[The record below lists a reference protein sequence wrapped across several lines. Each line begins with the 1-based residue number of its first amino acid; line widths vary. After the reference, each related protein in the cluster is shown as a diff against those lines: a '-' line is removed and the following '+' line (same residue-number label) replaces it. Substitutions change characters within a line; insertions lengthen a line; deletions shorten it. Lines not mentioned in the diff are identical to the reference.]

1 MGHTLVKGTT
11 GLFSIHQIVV
21 HGGLPIK
28 QFLSILLREN
38 DNAINNQIG
47 RAVVWN
53 YIHHGITK
61 GSVVGGKGCL
71 DLLRVFRLMC
81 SKMTDQFF
89 LLS

>member
-28 QFLSILLREN
+28 KFLSILLREN
-38 DNAINNQIG
+38 DNAVNNQIG

-53 YIHHGITK
+53 HIHHGITK
-61 GSVVGGKGCL
+61 GGVVGGKGCL
-71 DLLRVFRLMC
+71 DLLRVC
-81 SKMTDQFF
+81 
-89 LLS
+89 LLYTSDAADE